1 MKKLFLFIL
10 MTISSYFAM
19 AQDSINVRKQKKE
32 EKKQR
37 INAIA
42 KQEEEGVIVYK
53 KHIAGGIKLT
63 NDGAGVFGEIAR
75 ARSVEKALLFQ
86 IEITER
92 KHTKEEKL
100 QNDYSPTAPVIY
112 GKINYFYPVKLGVQI
127 SKLVGNKGNK
137 NGVSLTFNYGGGIS
151 LGLLRPYLV
160 EVDKGNGNYEFV
172 GYNSPDSSYFLNG
185 PIVGGPTLSEGW
197 SKMKITPG
205 IYAKTGLRFDYGK
218 YNEMINGLEIGATAE
233 FYSKKIP
240 QMIVVKQYQYFL
252 GAYVTLVF
260 GRRK

>member
-10 MTISSYFAM
+10 MTISSYFAI

-53 KHIAGGIKLT
+53 KHMAGGIKLT
-63 NDGAGVFGEIAR
+63 NDGSGLFGEIAR

-92 KHTKEEKL
+92 KHIKEEKL

-112 GKINYFYPVKLGVQI
+112 GKINYFYPVKLGVQVQ
-127 SKLVGNKGNK
+127 KLLGNKGNK
-137 NGVSLTFNYGGGIS
+137 NGVSLSFNYGGGIS

-160 EVDKGNGNYEFV
+160 EVDKGNGTYEFV
-172 GYNSPDSSYFLNG
+172 GYNSPDSNYFLNG
-185 PIVGGPTLSEGW
+185 PIVGGPTFSEGW
-197 SKMKITPG
+197 GKMKITPG
-205 IYAKTGLRFDYGK
+205 FYAKTGLRFDYGK